1 MKLIVGL
8 GNPGKKY
15 EHTRH
20 NMGFDTI
27 DLLSDLSQIDVDKE
41 VFHGLMGRG
50 NVFDQDIML
59 FKPTTYMNL
68 SGTAVREVISYFK
81 IPLEDVIII
90 FDDMALAPG
99 KIRLRPDGS
108 SGGHKGMQNII
119 DTLGTDNI
127 KRIRIG
133 IGEPEEHD
141 NIDYVLSK
149 PIKEERELIDAAIKN
164 ANEAVKEILKS
175 DNFERAMN
183 KFN

>member
-1 MKLIVGL
+1 MKLIIGL

-20 NMGFDTI
+20 NMGFDVV
-27 DLLSDLSQIDVDKE
+27 DLFSDLSQIDVDKE
-41 VFHGLMGRG
+41 IFHGLMGRG
-50 NVFDQDIML
+50 EVFDEDIML
-59 FKPTTYMNL
+59 FKPTTFMNL
-68 SGTAVREVISYFK
+68 SGTAVREVINYFK
-81 IPLEDVIII
+81 IPLEDVIVI
-90 FDDMALAPG
+90 FDDMALNPG

-119 DTLGTDNI
+119 DNLGTDQI

-133 IGEPEEHD
+133 IGEPSED
-141 NIDYVLSK
+141 DTIDYVLSK
-149 PIKEERELIDAAIKN
+149 PIKEERELIEVAIKD
-164 ANEAVKEILKS
+164 AIEALKEIIKS

>member
-20 NMGFDTI
+20 NMGFDAV
-27 DLLSDLSQIDVDKE
+27 DLFADLAQIDVDKE
-41 VFHGLMGRG
+41 VFHGLLGRG
-50 NVFDQDIML
+50 KVFDEDIML

-68 SGTAVREVISYFK
+68 SGTAVREIVNYFK

-90 FDDMALAPG
+90 YDDMALNPG

-119 DTLGTDNI
+119 DCLGTDQI

-133 IGEPEEHD
+133 IGEPKGD
-141 NIDYVLSK
+141 DDIDFVLSK
-149 PIKEERELIDAAIKN
+149 PIKEERELIDEAIN
-164 ANEAVKEILKS
+164 DAIGALKEILKS
-175 DNFERAMN
+175 DFARAMN